1 MVPARAPPY
10 ILVGERW
17 PLASAPIESDA
28 ITVDEPEDVLEGSV
42 TASEPASPPVTL
54 LQDRSVHGIV
64 LAGSFP
70 WSGSPLDRLR
80 PRPLLPVAHQPLI
93 SYVLRWL
100 RQAGIGDVAVCL
112 NRSSRAASR
121 VLDQARADLTDVEI
135 VHDREPRG
143 PAGCARD
150 AALAGDGETFV
161 VAEAT
166 AIPTITLADLLQA
179 HRRSGAL
186 ATVVVQQEQPAD
198 ADGCLTR
205 PAGMYVFERR
215 ALEAVS
221 TRGFQDI
228 KENLIPRLYQAGEN
242 VGAHV
247 VASGVARVLN
257 MDTYIAVNEWVVQG
271 LLERSAALEDYARAG
286 EALVHRSAEVDPGA
300 RFAGPVLI
308 GPGARIARGAT
319 VVGPSV
325 FGADCRIES
334 DAIVSRTVAWD
345 RCGVAARAVVDT
357 CVLADD
363 VIVETGARVS
373 NEIRVPARR
382 ADEVRRGLR
391 SQAWSFGSGVLRPRR
406 VTR

>member
-1 MVPARAPPY
+1 M
-10 ILVGERW
+10 
-17 PLASAPIESDA
+17 ASAPLETDGTDMA
-28 ITVDEPEDVLEGSV
+28 IMATAPAMRSV
-42 TASEPASPPVTL
+42 AAGPSPLAAIVPIAVCE
-54 LQDRSVHGIV
+54 DRSVHGIV

-70 WSGSPLDRLR
+70 WSGSVLDRVR

-100 RQAGIGDVAVCL
+100 RQAGVGEVSVCV
-112 NRSSRAASR
+112 NRAARAAPR
-121 VLDQARADLTDVEI
+121 VLAQARADVASIEI
-135 VHDREPRG
+135 VHDAEPRG

-166 AIPTITLADLLQA
+166 AIPTVTLADLLQA

-228 KENLIPRLYQAGEN
+228 KENLIPRLYQAGEH

-247 VASGVARVLN
+247 VTSGVARVLN
-257 MDTYIAVNEWVVQG
+257 MPTYIAVNEWVVQG
-271 LLERSAALEDYARAG
+271 LVERSAALEDYERAG
-286 EALVHRSAEVDPGA
+286 EALVHRTAAVEPGA

-308 GPGARIARGAT
+308 GPRARIGRGAT
-319 VVGPSV
+319 VIGPAV
-325 FGADCRIES
+325 LGADCRIEG
-334 DAIVSRTVAWD
+334 DAIVSRTVIWD
-345 RCGVAARAVVDT
+345 RCAVAARAVVDG
-357 CVLADD
+357 CVLTDD
-363 VIVETGARVS
+363 VTVEAGARVS
-373 NEIRVPARR
+373 GEIRVPARR
-382 ADEVRRGLR
+382 AEEVRRGLR
-391 SQAWSFGSGVLRPRR
+391 SQAWSFGSGVLWPRR
-406 VTR
+406 VAR

>member
-1 MVPARAPPY
+1 
-10 ILVGERW
+10 
-17 PLASAPIESDA
+17 LASAAIEPDA
-28 ITVDEPEDVLEGSV
+28 ITVDEREDVPDGV
-42 TASEPASPPVTL
+42 VAASAPAAPPVPL
-54 LQDRSVHGIV
+54 VQDRSVHGIV

-70 WSGSPLDRLR
+70 WSGSPLDRVR

-112 NRSSRAASR
+112 NRASRAASR
-121 VLDQARADLTDVEI
+121 VLDQARADLTEVEI

-150 AALAGDGETFV
+150 AALAGDGETFL

-166 AIPTITLADLLQA
+166 AIPTVTLSELLQA

-186 ATVVVQQEQPAD
+186 ATVVVHQEQPAD

-205 PAGMYVFERR
+205 PAGVYVFERR

-221 TRGFQDI
+221 VRGFQDI
-228 KENLIPRLYQAGEN
+228 KENLIPRLYHAGEH

-247 VASGVARVLN
+247 VTTGVARVLN
-257 MDTYIAVNEWVVQG
+257 METYIAVNEWVVQG
-271 LLERSAALEDYARAG
+271 LLERSGALEDYVRAG

-345 RCGVAARAVVDT
+345 RCAVAAHAVVDN

-363 VIVETGARVS
+363 VIVETGARVGH
-373 NEIRVPARR
+373 EIRVPARR
-382 ADEVRRGLR
+382 AEEVRRGLR
-391 SQAWSFGSGVLRPRR
+391 SQAWNLGSGVLRPRR